1 MNYVN
6 YLHMHLHGH
15 AFVNIAITAS
25 SIISEYIWLF
35 LCCSIGKKYEVKRAV
50 FSSQIYHLPAMTGY
64 INMPFI
70 LDPRGD
76 LITTQTYTEQ
86 SQGNP
91 KKKKKSCLLTNMM
104 SDQTS
109 THLMMKTTATTTSA
123 TSVTQHETNG
133 KIVAEPGKGRKE
145 IVWFRGWG

>member
-91 KKKKKSCLLTNMM
+91 KKKKKKLSVDKHDVW
-104 SDQTS
+104 SDFYS
-109 THLMMKTTATTTSA
+109 FDDENNSNNHLSNICHTTW
-123 TSVTQHETNG
+123 N
-133 KIVAEPGKGRKE
+133 
-145 IVWFRGWG
+145 